1 MSNKTGEQR
10 ARRIA
15 RQAGYVARKS
25 KSRNPFYRGG
35 FMLID
40 PRTNF
45 PVAGF
50 DYSLSA
56 QGVIDFCK

>member
-1 MSNKTGEQR
+1 MSIKTVEQR
-10 ARRIA
+10 ARRVA
-15 RQAGYVARKS
+15 RQAGYLARKS

-40 PRTNF
+40 PSTNF

-56 QGVIDFCK
+56 EAVIDYCK